1 MLQSLKIENF
11 ALIPQLELQFNS
23 GFSVLTGETGSGK
36 SILLGALNLI
46 LGERADYSVIRD
58 NNQKTIV
65 EGVFS
70 IKDYNLEAF
79 FEEND
84 LDYADELFVRREITN
99 QGKSRAFVNDTP
111 VQLNVLKS
119 LSEKLIHIHSQHHTL
134 ELKNNDF
141 QFDVLDYLTD
151 SYLLR
156 QEFKENFTALKKMQK
171 DLDTKQIQYQ
181 KVNQEEDYNN
191 FQLQELDKL
200 NLEKI
205 NYQALEQEL
214 DQMEHFDSIQQTFQ
228 YVDSSLTEQ
237 NAVIDK
243 LANIKIQLERNKHL
257 HPFFQ
262 TTLERIASVNLELK
276 DISAEV
282 ESLLEGFEFQPE
294 RKLELE
300 MQVSKFNAALM
311 KHLAKNQAELVAIY
325 QGFQSQSSVSNDL
338 QFEIEKLQKEI
349 TQKQEALN
357 LLGTKL
363 HENRLA
369 KKTALEQ
376 QIQAILADLKMDKS
390 VIEFALEK
398 TSSPTDNGF
407 SSLSLNFSPNVGL
420 GLKAID
426 KIASGGEL
434 SRFMLSI
441 QLLLSEK
448 KQLPSMIFDEIDTG
462 VSGEVAQ
469 KLGELLQKMGAKI
482 QLLAITHLPQ
492 VAAKGKTHLKV
503 SKSQENDTTVSKVEI
518 LSSEEKVLEIARLMS
533 GENINEA
540 AILNAKA
547 LMN

>member
-70 IKDYNLEAF
+70 IKDYRLESF

-171 DLDTKQIQYQ
+171 DLDAKQIQYQ

-228 YVDSSLTEQ
+228 FVDSSLTEQ

-243 LANIKIQLERNKHL
+243 LANIKVQLERNKHL

-262 TTLERIASVNLELK
+262 TTLERITSVNLELK

-311 KHLAKNQAELVAIY
+311 KHLAKNQAELIAIY
-325 QGFQSQSSVSNDL
+325 QGFQSQSSVSKDL
-338 QFEIEKLQKEI
+338 QFEIEKLQKDL

-363 HENRLA
+363 HENRLV

-398 TSSPTDNGF
+398 TTSPTDNGF

-434 SRFMLSI
+434 SRLMLSI

-518 LSSEEKVLEIARLMS
+518 LSSEEKILEIARLMS